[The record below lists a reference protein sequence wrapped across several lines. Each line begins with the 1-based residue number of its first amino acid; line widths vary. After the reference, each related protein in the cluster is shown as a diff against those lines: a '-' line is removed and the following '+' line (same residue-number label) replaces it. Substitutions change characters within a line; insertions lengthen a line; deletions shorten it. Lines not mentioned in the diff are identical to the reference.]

1 MAKQVTAFQG
11 FAVFASF
18 DGNAP
23 DSEDLI
29 KCETEVVAQQV
40 CDFLNKEPRKWGQ
53 LAFVDGHEHSK
64 FFRFRPTLSLVDDFH
79 VSFEEAIPVDEDEEL
94 CPDYPA

>member
-1 MAKQVTAFQG
+1 MTQQVTAFQG

-18 DGNAP
+18 DGSAP

-40 CDFLNKEPRKWGQ
+40 CDFLNKEPRKWGT
-53 LAFVDGHEHSK
+53 LAFIDGYEHSK
-64 FFRFRPTLSLVDDFH
+64 SFQFRPTLSLVDDFH
-79 VSFEEAIPVDEDEEL
+79 VSSEEVCLHVSSEEV
-94 CPDYPA
+94 CPD